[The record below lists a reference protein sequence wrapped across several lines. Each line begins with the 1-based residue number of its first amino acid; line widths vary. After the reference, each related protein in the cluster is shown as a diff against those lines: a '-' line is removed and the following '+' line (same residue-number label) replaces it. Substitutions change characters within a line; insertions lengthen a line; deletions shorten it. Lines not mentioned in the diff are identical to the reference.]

1 MKFSVYPNPSTGAF
15 IVETYGHHSNVE
27 LSILDLKGKRVHSQR
42 INSNKTTTE
51 LNAIAN
57 GVYSVILVSNDTVSV
72 TKLVVSK

>member
-27 LSILDLKGKRVHSQR
+27 LSILDLNGKRVHSQR
-42 INSNKTTTE
+42 INSNKTNIE

-57 GVYSVILVSNDTVSV
+57 GVYSLVLVSNDTVSA